1 MKTLASVCGLLV
13 IAAGALSVPAPRRQA
28 PGPTVPENIVALL
41 KKRCVDCHSGSK
53 PAESLNL
60 EPDRILA
67 ASLDRP
73 AVGDPARKLIDEK
86 LPFGQGQGRPRHPG
100 QPDAGPPSPS
110 PGTGDRAPPRLD
122 LVPQGNGPLAEP
134 STAQAAAKPAQ
145 AGVMFRFFDREDE
158 KSGPGLKGLSR
169 RPVISGRRPAWP
181 RHWLISGPCSPGASA
196 RPAY

>member
-73 AVGDPARKLIDEK
+73 AVGDPARKLIDAAAPEK
-86 LPFGQGQGRPRHPG
+86 SYLL
-100 QPDAGPPSPS
+100 AKVK
-110 PGTGDRAPPRLD
+110 GDRDIRGSRMPVRQARL
-122 LVPQGNGPLAEP
+122 PEP
-134 STAQAAAKPAQ
+134 EIELLRDWILS
-145 AGVMFRFFDREDE
+145 
-158 KSGPGLKGLSR
+158 LKGTDR
-169 RPVISGRRPAWP
+169 
-181 RHWLISGPCSPGASA
+181 
-196 RPAY
+196 